1 MKTSLPR
8 VVLALFTLTFL
19 VVACGSETGAE
30 WTYAPVTASE
40 SEAPAISAESA
51 APEVTDAPAE
61 ITDAPVQTAALVAS
75 AEPEVTA
82 AAAEATDVPGSEARV
97 IQIEATG
104 AMRFHDAEGQPLTDI
119 AVTPGETISFQVE
132 NTAGFPHNFWIGTD
146 EELIVMNGT
155 TDAGIP
161 DWSTGVEVLEWV
173 VPEDISGLKFGCTV
187 PGHYSMMQGTFSAGE
202 APAGSTAPVE
212 PVAATGEARV
222 IEIEADAAIRF
233 LQNGEQLQDI
243 AVTPGETVIFRIEN
257 TAGFPHNFYIG
268 PDEEL
273 AVMGGSTDT
282 GLPDWNTGFQELEW
296 VVPEDISGLRFACT
310 VPGHYFTM
318 QGDFTV
324 SP

>member
-1 MKTSLPR
+1 
-8 VVLALFTLTFL
+8 
-19 VVACGSETGAE
+19 
-30 WTYAPVTASE
+30 
-40 SEAPAISAESA
+40 
-51 APEVTDAPAE
+51 
-61 ITDAPVQTAALVAS
+61 
-75 AEPEVTA
+75 
-82 AAAEATDVPGSEARV
+82 
-97 IQIEATG
+97 
-104 AMRFHDAEGQPLTDI
+104 
-119 AVTPGETISFQVE
+119 
-132 NTAGFPHNFWIGTD
+132 
-146 EELIVMNGT
+146 
-155 TDAGIP
+155 
-161 DWSTGVEVLEWV
+161 
-173 VPEDISGLKFGCTV
+173 
-187 PGHYSMMQGTFSAGE
+187 MMQGTFSAGQ
-202 APAGSTAPVE
+202 APTASTE
-212 PVAATGEARV
+212 PVATTGEARI

-282 GLPDWNTGFQELEW
+282 GLPDWDSGFQELEW